1 MPYEE
6 KSAYAAQAKLKGK
19 NPTKKKVG
27 FGMRYQEDPSAFP
40 FKSPYKQMAN
50 IAAGAVAGNVMGVTG
65 QNTRRYQDWNMPP
78 NHPSRRRPRINPN
91 MVGVIPGF

>member
-27 FGMRYQEDPSAFP
+27 FGMRYQEDPSTFP
-40 FKSPYKQMAN
+40 FKSPNKQW
-50 IAAGAVAGNVMGVTG
+50 GVPDAVAGNVMGVTG
-65 QNTRRYQDWNMPP
+65 RNTRRYQDMSMPP
-78 NHPSRRRPRINPN
+78 NNPSRRGRGINPN